1 MIFVAGATGTLG
13 GRVTKGLLA
22 QGKAVRFIDRGNPVT
37 QAMAA
42 QGLATPPQALV
53 EAGAQAVPGDLK
65 DRASLD
71 AACKGIDTV
80 IATANAVKRG
90 GEDTIES
97 VDWHGTSNLIAAAQA
112 AGVKRF
118 LFVSVPGAAPEHPI
132 PLFRYKGINEV
143 ALQQSGMTYTIFQ
156 PTIFMDV
163 WIGAIVGTALV
174 TQQVI
179 CLKGKGDHHHN
190 FISEA
195 DVAAFMLAALE
206 HPLASNQTLS
216 IGGPASYTWTEIVA
230 TAGKVLGASLPVEY
244 LPLEAPVPYLLEGM
258 QPVYTGMETFETY
271 VDMSEL
277 APAYGVRLTGLEE
290 FLKGM
295 LGK

>member
-22 QGKAVRFIDRGNPVT
+22 QGKAVRFIDRSNPVT

-42 QGLATPPQALV
+42 QGLATSTQALV

-71 AACKGIDTV
+71 AALKGVDTV
-80 IATANAVKRG
+80 VATANAVKRG

-97 VDWHGTSNLIAAAQA
+97 VDLYGMSNLIAAAQA
-112 AGVKRF
+112 AGVRRF
-118 LFVSVPGAAPEHPI
+118 QYVSVPGAAPEHPI
-132 PLFRYKGINEV
+132 ALFRYKGINEV
-143 ALQQSGMTYTIFQ
+143 ALQKSGMNYTIFR
-156 PTIFMDV
+156 PTVFMEV
-163 WIGAIVGTALV
+163 WIGSVVGIPLV
-174 TQQVI
+174 TRQAI
-179 CLKGKGDHHHN
+179 CLMGKGDHHHN

-195 DVAAFMLAALE
+195 DVAAFMLTALE
-206 HPLASNQTLS
+206 APRATNQILT

-230 TAGKVLGASLPVEY
+230 AAGKILGTSLPVEY
-244 LPLEAPVPYLLEGM
+244 LPFETPVPYLPEGM
-258 QPVYTGMETFETY
+258 QPVFTGMETFETY
-271 VDMSEL
+271 VDMSEH

-295 LGK
+295 LWK